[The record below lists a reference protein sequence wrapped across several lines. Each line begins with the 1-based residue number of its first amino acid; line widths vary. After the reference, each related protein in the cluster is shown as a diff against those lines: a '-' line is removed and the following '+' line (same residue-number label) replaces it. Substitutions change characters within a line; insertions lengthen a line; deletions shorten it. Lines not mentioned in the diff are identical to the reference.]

1 MTRTFAANEALKRI
15 VDDKCVSHAKLAK
28 AVGMRTDTLSKIIN
42 KKRPIFAD
50 EIPPFCRALGIG
62 ISELFDQIENDKSA

>member
-1 MTRTFAANEALKRI
+1 MVRTFSANEALRRI

-50 EIPPFCRALGIG
+50 EVPLFCRALGV
-62 ISELFDQIENDKSA
+62 SVDALFIPSDTEKTA